1 MILLTVC
8 CVIQQHLRRG
18 GGGGEISG
26 MLKSEVSV
34 SDHYLA
40 TSDRVE
46 NFLYLKGIMKGLIST
61 GGGMHI

>member
-1 MILLTVC
+1 
-8 CVIQQHLRRG
+8 
-18 GGGGEISG
+18 

-61 GGGMHI
+61 GGGECIYEMKWPNFKCKDLVIQRSI